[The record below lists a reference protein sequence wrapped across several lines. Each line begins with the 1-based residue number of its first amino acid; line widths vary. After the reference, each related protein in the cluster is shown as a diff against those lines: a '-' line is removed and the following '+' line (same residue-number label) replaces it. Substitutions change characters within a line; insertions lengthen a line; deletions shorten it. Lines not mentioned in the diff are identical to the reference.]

1 MGMGGL
7 ILTVNMIVVSLL
19 LFSAASVLSQIT
31 PPVFNKIGCPKPETW
46 PFKGENNCF
55 VGSTACIRD
64 RGYIKDNPKPLVD
77 IGDLRRNNNV
87 YRIIRTRSWWFCGK
101 ACDPTTPCKYWTYR
115 RHETL
120 LPPEE
125 LLRDPGPGLHQRHKQ
140 VPRILKRIWKC

>member
-1 MGMGGL
+1 MGVLTG
-7 ILTVNMIVVSLL
+7 IIISITVNMIVVSLL
-19 LFSAASVLSQIT
+19 LISVASVLSQIT

-64 RGYIKDNPKPLVD
+64 WGYIKDNPKPLVD

-87 YRIIRTRSWWFCGK
+87 YRIIRARSWWFCGR

-115 RHETL
+115 HGMRRCYL
-120 LPPEE
+120 LKSCCEIPAQGYTSGTNKC
-125 LLRDPGPGLHQRHKQ
+125 PGYDD
-140 VPRILKRIWKC
+140 